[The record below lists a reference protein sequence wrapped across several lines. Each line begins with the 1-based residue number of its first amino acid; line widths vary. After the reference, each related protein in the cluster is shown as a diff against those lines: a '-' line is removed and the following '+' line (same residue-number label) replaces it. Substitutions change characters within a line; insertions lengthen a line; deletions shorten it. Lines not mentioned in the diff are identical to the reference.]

1 VGDAMKI
8 GVYVCECGVNIAATV
23 NVEKVA
29 EHAESLPNV
38 AVSRFY
44 RYMCSDPGQEL
55 IKKDIKELKL
65 DRIVVASCSPRMHEP
80 TFRAVLEEMGLNPY
94 CLEMVNIRE
103 QCSWVHKDK
112 KEATEKAKSLVESAV
127 LRASLL
133 KPLEKKSVGVTHS
146 ALVIGGG
153 IAGIQAALDIGDMGF
168 KTYLVEK
175 TPSIGGR
182 MAQLDKTFP
191 TMDCSAC
198 ILTPKMVDVGRHKNI
213 ELLTYSEVL
222 DVDGYVGNFKV
233 KVRKKPRY
241 IDVEKCT
248 GCGECVK
255 DCPINVF
262 DEFNMGQGDRKAIY
276 IPFPQ
281 AVPQKYTIDK
291 IGEPPCVHACPA
303 GVNAQGYV
311 ALIRE
316 GKFQEALDLVRVNN
330 PFPSVCGR
338 ICTHICEENCNR
350 NEIDE
355 PVAVRALKRF
365 AADYERKHGR
375 KKKEKKENEEEKE
388 LPGKGR
394 KVAIIGAGPAGLT
407 VAHDLALW
415 GYKPTVF
422 EALSKPGGMLRV
434 GVPKYR
440 LPEKIL
446 DYDIKRIEEDGV
458 EIRTGTPIG
467 PDLTLKDLINA
478 GYEAIF
484 LAIGTHKS
492 KRLGVEGED
501 LDGVIHAAGFL
512 HDMGIGRKV
521 DFKDKIVAVIGGGN
535 VAIDSVRTAVR
546 LGAKSAFVIYRRS
559 RSEIPAKKEELAE
572 CEKEGISFYYLAA
585 PTRILGRKGKVA
597 GIECQRMKLGEPD
610 DTGRRRP
617 MPIEGSTFS
626 LDADIVISAIGQMSV
641 LTSLAET
648 QVQVEVDTKN
658 GILPIATENL
668 DLKGVYGFTAFLRA
682 LSTGKKIEIGKRIAV
697 VGGGNVAMDVAR
709 SALRIGGEEIHVLC
723 VESRDEMPAFKQEI
737 KEAEEEGIILHTRR
751 MPKRIIGT
759 AGKAV
764 GVETLKCTSVFD
776 EDGRF
781 NPQVAPN
788 TEEILEADTI
798 IVAIGQEVDYTLLKA
813 ADGILVTKGGLLVVD
828 GITQQTNI
836 PGVFAAGDAVS
847 GPGLVIE
854 AIAKGHEAAIS
865 IDRYLRGENLKK
877 GRVKKEPIVA
887 PLPEKD
893 FEKLK
898 RVEIPTLP
906 VKERI
911 HSFEEVELEMTEEM
925 AVKEA
930 ERCLSCNI
938 CSLCRQCVDACEADA
953 IDHDAEEEVV
963 DLDVGAIV
971 VATGFNLYDP
981 AEKPEYGYGK
991 FDNVITG
998 LEFERIVS
1006 ASGPTEGHIE
1016 INGKEPKKVVF
1027 IQCVG
1032 SRDKQSNEYCS
1043 RVCCMYTAKQA
1054 HMVRDKIPN
1063 AELIVYYTD
1072 VRAFGKGFEEFYN
1085 RVQGEDV
1092 TYRRRELADPIEVKK
1107 KGKKVVVKAKGH
1119 PDIDADLVVLAT
1131 GIVPREDTKELARLL
1146 NINQSAD
1153 GFLLEAHPKLRPVD
1167 TFTDGIF
1174 LAGCCQSPKDVP
1186 DTVAQASGAA
1196 SRACDILSKK
1206 QLMIEATVANVNEDL
1221 CRGCG
1226 FCVEAC
1232 PYKAIE
1238 LKEIDRFGNKV
1249 IVATVNEALCKG
1261 CGSCSAACLNGAISH
1276 LGFTDGQILTMIKA
1290 LGK

>member
-1 VGDAMKI
+1 MRI
-8 GVYVCECGVNIAATV
+8 GVYVCECGINIAATV
-23 NVEKVA
+23 DVEKVA
-29 EHAESLPNV
+29 EHAKHLPNV
-38 AVSRFY
+38 VVSRFY
-44 RYMCSDPGQEL
+44 KYMCSDPGQEL

-65 DRIVVASCSPRMHEP
+65 DRVVVASCSPRMHEP
-80 TFRAVLEEMGLNPY
+80 TFRAVLEEMKLNAY

-103 QCSWVHKDK
+103 QCSWVHKNR
-112 KEATEKAKSLVESAV
+112 ENATEKAKALVQSSV
-127 LRASLL
+127 FKVGLL
-133 KPLEKKSVGVTHS
+133 KPLDKKKVGVTPA
-146 ALVIGGG
+146 ALVVGGG
-153 IAGIQAALDIGDMGF
+153 IAGIQAAIDIGNMGF

-198 ILTPKMVDVGRHKNI
+198 ILTPKMVDVARHCNVDI
-213 ELLTYSEVL
+213 LTYSEIESIE
-222 DVDGYVGNFKV
+222 GYVGNFKV
-233 KVRKKPRY
+233 KVKKKPRFV
-241 IDVEKCT
+241 DPEKCT
-248 GCGECVK
+248 ACNDCVEV
-255 DCPINVF
+255 CPVSVPNEF
-262 DEFNMGQGDRKAIY
+262 DMDLGMRKAIY

-291 IGEPPCVHACPA
+291 IGVPPCVNACPA
-303 GVNAQGYV
+303 GVHAQGYI

-316 GKFQEALDLVRVNN
+316 GKFQEAVDLVRVNN
-330 PFPSVCGR
+330 PFPGVCGR
-338 ICTHICEENCNR
+338 ICTHVCEENCNR

-365 AADYERKHGR
+365 AADYERRHGR
-375 KKKEKKENEEEKE
+375 KKKEKTEREEKE
-388 LPGKGR
+388 LPGNGR
-394 KVAIIGAGPAGLT
+394 KVAVIGAGPAGLT

-440 LPEKIL
+440 LPEEIL
-446 DYDIKRIEEDGV
+446 DYDIKRIGEDGV
-458 EIRTGTPIG
+458 EIRTSTPIG
-467 PDLTLKDLINA
+467 PDLTLKDLMNA

-501 LDGVIHAAGFL
+501 LEGVVHAAGFL
-512 HDMGIGRKV
+512 HDMGIGKKV

-559 RSEIPAKKEELAE
+559 RAEIPAKKEELAE
-572 CEKEGISFYYLAA
+572 CEKEGISFYYLAT

-617 MPIEGSTFS
+617 IPIEGSTFT

-648 QVQVEVDTKN
+648 QVQVEVGTKN
-658 GILPIATENL
+658 GVMPIATENL

-697 VGGGNVAMDVAR
+697 VGGGNVAIDVAR

-723 VESRDEMPAFKQEI
+723 VESKEEMPAFKQET

-751 MPKRIIGT
+751 MPKRIVGT

-781 NPQVAPN
+781 NPQVEPN

-813 ADGILVTKGGLLVVD
+813 ADGVLVTKGGLLVVD
-828 GITQQTNI
+828 GVTQQTNI

-854 AIAKGHEAAIS
+854 AIAKSHEAAIS

-893 FEKLK
+893 FEKMK

-911 HSFEEVELEMTEEM
+911 RSFDEVELEITEEM
-925 AVKEA
+925 AIKEA
-930 ERCLSCNI
+930 ERCLNCNI
-938 CSLCRQCVDACEADA
+938 CSLCGQCVDACEADA
-953 IDHDAEEEVV
+953 INHDAEEEIV

-971 VATGFNLYDP
+971 VATGYDLFDP
-981 AEKPEYGYGK
+981 LTKPDYGYGPC
-991 FDNVITG
+991 DNVLTG

-1006 ASGPTEGHIE
+1006 SSGPTEGHIE

-1032 SRDKQSNEYCS
+1032 SRDKEGNEYCS

-1054 HMVRDKIPN
+1054 HMVRDKIPD
-1063 AELIVYYTD
+1063 AELVVYYTD

-1085 RVQGEDV
+1085 RVQGEDIN
-1092 TYRRRELADPIEVKK
+1092 YRRRELDDPINVEK
-1107 KGKKVVVKAKGH
+1107 KGDKAVVKAKGH
-1119 PDIDADLVVLAT
+1119 PDIEADLVVLAT
-1131 GIVPREDTKELARLL
+1131 GLVPKEDAKELARVL

-1153 GFLLEAHPKLRPVD
+1153 GFFLEAHPKLRPMD

-1196 SRACDILSKK
+1196 SRVCNILSKK
-1206 QLMIEATVANVNEDL
+1206 QLEIEATIAHVDNDL

-1226 FCVEAC
+1226 FCVDVC
-1232 PYKAIE
+1232 PYTAIE
-1238 LKEIDRFGNKV
+1238 LKEIERFGHKV
-1249 IVATVNEALCKG
+1249 LVASVNEALCKG
-1261 CGSCSAACLNGAISH
+1261 CGSCSAACLNGAIGH

-1290 LGK
+1290 LGR